1 MNIFY
6 TIFNILYIPKRFI
19 YSQIPLSIMKRKVIK
34 QGHNTLTIT
43 IPSKWAKRFN
53 LSAGDEIDLT
63 ERENG
68 LFISTERRNEL
79 LKTELVMTDLDIP
92 TVWKYFMAIYRE
104 GYDEIT
110 AKFDINST
118 WDSPYKFFIQ
128 HKLDNKY
135 GKEIAK
141 KTPVEFLQELVN
153 RFIGYEIINYGKDFV
168 IIKEMSEPTS
178 REFDNALRRV
188 FLLLQQMAEEICDS
202 LNNNNVKTLSHIH
215 DIDTNLDKFHDYCI
229 RILNKIGN
237 KDLKKTSLLFST
249 LYFLELIG
257 DEFKNISHHLI
268 YDFQKDNYKNIK
280 DVTESIKQ
288 QFDLFYEIFYKF
300 NKEKVIQMSE
310 LDKGRYFNVEEVY
323 KKVKKDEEKEI
334 FHHLRIITR
343 YINALTEL
351 RIEMEF

>member
-1 MNIFY
+1 
-6 TIFNILYIPKRFI
+6 
-19 YSQIPLSIMKRKVIK
+19 MKRKVIK

-53 LSAGDEIDLT
+53 LSAGDEIDLI

-79 LKTELVMTDLDIP
+79 LKTELNISNLDIP
-92 TVWKYFMAIYRE
+92 TIWKYFMAIYRE

-178 REFDNALRRV
+178 KEFDNALRRV
-188 FLLLQQMAEEICDS
+188 FLLLEQMAEEICEALEKGS
-202 LNNNNVKTLSHIH
+202 IEQLSHIH
-215 DIDTNLDKFHDYCI
+215 DVDTNLDKFHDYCI
-229 RILNKIGN
+229 RILNKLGN
-237 KDLKKTSLLFST
+237 METGKINLYFATLF
-249 LYFLELIG
+249 FLELIG
-257 DEFKNISHHLI
+257 DEYKNISLHLL
-268 YDFQKDNYKNIK
+268 YDFKNPDFKGILGVSESIREQFELYYKLFYNFKKEGVMQISALDQERYFSVGK
-280 DVTESIKQ
+280 VYTKVKSAEVTEI
-288 QFDLFYEIFYKF
+288 Y
-300 NKEKVIQMSE
+300 
-310 LDKGRYFNVEEVY
+310 
-323 KKVKKDEEKEI
+323 
-334 FHHLRIITR
+334 HHLRLITR
-343 YINALTEL
+343 YLNVLTEL
-351 RIEMEF
+351 RIQMEF

>member
-1 MNIFY
+1 
-6 TIFNILYIPKRFI
+6 
-19 YSQIPLSIMKRKVIK
+19 MKRKVIK

-53 LSAGDEIDLT
+53 LSAGDEIDLS

-79 LKTELVMTDLDIP
+79 LKTELNITALDIP

-104 GYDEIT
+104 GYDEII
-110 AKFDINST
+110 AKFDANSR
-118 WDSPYKFFIQ
+118 WDSPYKYFIQ
-128 HKLDNKY
+128 QKLDQKY
-135 GKEIAK
+135 SRETAK
-141 KTPVEFLQELVN
+141 KTTIEFLQDLVN

-168 IIKEMSEPTS
+168 LIKEMSEPTS

-188 FLLLQQMAEEICDS
+188 FLLLQQMAEEICES
-202 LNNNNVKTLSHIH
+202 LSNNNVKILGHIH

-237 KDLKKTSLLFST
+237 KDSKKTSLLFST

-257 DEFKNISHHLI
+257 DEFKVISHHLI
-268 YDFQKDNYKNIK
+268 YDFPKDSYKNIR
-280 DVTESIKQ
+280 DVTESIKE

-300 NKEKVIQMSE
+300 DKTKIIKMSE
-310 LDKGRYFNVEEVY
+310 LDKGRYFNADDVY
-323 KKVKKDEEKEI
+323 KKIKKDEEKEI